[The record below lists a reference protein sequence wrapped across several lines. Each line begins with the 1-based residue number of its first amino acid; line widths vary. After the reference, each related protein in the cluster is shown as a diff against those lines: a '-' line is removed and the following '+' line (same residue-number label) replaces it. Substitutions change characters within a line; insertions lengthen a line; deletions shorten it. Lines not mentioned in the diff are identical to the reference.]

1 MTIRELIDKLNL
13 IIDHEFANE
22 NDLVFF
28 GQIGE
33 DEGNTDSLYPVNDVV
48 GGPIQFYDFMEKE
61 YENIINRE
69 GIELC
74 FIVDGVKKLD
84 EL

>member
-1 MTIRELIDKLNL
+1 MTIRQLIDKLNL
-13 IIDHEFANE
+13 IMDNDFANE

-33 DEGNTDSLYPVNDVV
+33 DEGNTDSLFPVHDVL
-48 GGPIQFYDFMEKE
+48 GCSIQFIDVLMKDE
-61 YENIINRE
+61 YEDIMNRP

-74 FIVDGVKKLD
+74 FIVDGLKKI
-84 EL
+84 